1 MKTLFKILFIGT
13 ALMVLAA
20 RDATAGH
27 CSQPMRGSG
36 APTPSLQP
44 QMR

>member
-20 RDATAGH
+20 GVFLPAALVVWFQHVATLLG
-27 CSQPMRGSG
+27 
-36 APTPSLQP
+36 
-44 QMR
+44 